1 MIDVGVILSGRNI
14 FNSLLIYHRTFKVIL
29 VDGMSAYVIGDSDM
43 ITGFRL
49 VGVDGFEA
57 DTASEA
63 MQILIKILARKDI
76 GIIII
81 SQAYLSNPE
90 MQEQLDKIRQERVS
104 PIIVEIPASKGP
116 SKQVQ
121 LSETISKI
129 LGMKI

>member
-1 MIDVGVILSGRNI
+1 
-14 FNSLLIYHRTFKVIL
+14 
-29 VDGMSAYVIGDSDM
+29 MSAYVIGDSDM